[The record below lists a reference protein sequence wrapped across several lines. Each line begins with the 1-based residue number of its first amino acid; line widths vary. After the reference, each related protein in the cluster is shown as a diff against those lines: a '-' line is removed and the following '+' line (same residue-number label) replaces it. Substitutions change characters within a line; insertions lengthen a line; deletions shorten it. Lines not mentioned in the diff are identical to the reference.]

1 MKLTPAMKIILAVA
15 AICIAITLI
24 TTNNI
29 ATVMVLFGLNST
41 PVASTGTQSQ
51 AVVQQQ
57 GTVQQPS
64 GTVSGDTGNTGTV
77 APTPDATQ
85 PSGGATTQ
93 TTPSGNT
100 GSTGTTDDKKPAD
113 NSGASNA
120 TQSGKMSTEQIVDL
134 YKKGMDKVHT
144 NAKTAVR
151 VKDGALNYNGIVEAG
166 KLSDAASKLM
176 GMFMVAD
183 EASIEVKN
191 EEWDKANV
199 PPKTCNLTAAGV
211 KSADCVEKDGKYVV
225 TIVAKDATNPKA
237 GADGIGS
244 VIDVIEESQ
253 ITGAIGSVPG
263 LSLSNISIAYEN
275 VTVVATIDKATGNI
289 ENIKINAPCVLQL
302 SAKLLVASID
312 NAKVGIQ
319 VISEFAMTY

>member
-1 MKLTPAMKIILAVA
+1 MKLTPAMKIIIAVA
-15 AICIAITLI
+15 AICLAITLI

-29 ATVMVLFGLNST
+29 ATVMVLHGLGST
-41 PVASTGTQSQ
+41 PTAAAPSAGNNNQSVDNSNQ
-51 AVVQQQ
+51 GGYVDNSNQQQ
-57 GTVQQPS
+57 TVVPE
-64 GTVSGDTGNTGTV
+64 
-77 APTPDATQ
+77 ATQ
-85 PSGGATTQ
+85 PSADANQPSNTGN
-93 TTPSGNT
+93 SGNT
-100 GSTGTTDDKKPAD
+100 D
-113 NSGASNA
+113 NKTEAP
-120 TQSGKMSTEQIVDL
+120 QSGKMTTEQIVDL
-134 YKKGMDKVHT
+134 YKKGMNNVHT

-151 VKDGALNYNGIVEAG
+151 VKDGAINYNGIVEAG
-166 KLSDAASKLM
+166 ALSSAASSLM
-176 GMFMVAD
+176 GMFMVPD

-211 KSADCVEKDGKYVV
+211 KSATCEEKGGKYIV

-237 GADGIGS
+237 GGDGIGS
-244 VIDVIEESQ
+244 LIDVIEESQ
-253 ITGAIGSVPG
+253 ITGSISSVPG
-263 LSLSNISIAYEN
+263 LSLNNISIAYEN

>member
-1 MKLTPAMKIILAVA
+1 MKLTPAMKIIIAVA
-15 AICIAITLI
+15 AICLAITLI

-29 ATVMVLFGLNST
+29 ATVMVLHGLGST
-41 PVASTGTQSQ
+41 PTVAAPSAGNNNQSVDNSNQ
-51 AVVQQQ
+51 GGYSDNSSQQQ
-57 GTVQQPS
+57 TVVPE
-64 GTVSGDTGNTGTV
+64 T
-77 APTPDATQ
+77 TQ
-85 PSGGATTQ
+85 PSADANQ
-93 TTPSGNT
+93 QANT
-100 GSTGTTDDKKPAD
+100 GNNANTDKKPEAP
-113 NSGASNA
+113 
-120 TQSGKMSTEQIVDL
+120 QSGKMTTEQIVDL
-134 YKKGMDKVHT
+134 YKKGINNVHT

-151 VKDGALNYNGIVEAG
+151 VKDGAINYNGIVEAG
-166 KLSDAASKLM
+166 ALSSAASSLM
-176 GMFMVAD
+176 GMFMVPD

-199 PPKTCNLTAAGV
+199 PPKSCNLTAAGV
-211 KSADCVEKDGKYVV
+211 KSATCEEKGGKYIV

-237 GADGIGS
+237 GGDGIGS
-244 VIDVIEESQ
+244 LIDVIEESQ
-253 ITGAIGSVPG
+253 ITGSISSVPG

>member
-1 MKLTPAMKIILAVA
+1 MKLTPAMKIIIAVA
-15 AICIAITLI
+15 AICLAITLI

-29 ATVMVLFGLNST
+29 ATVMVLHGLGST
-41 PVASTGTQSQ
+41 PTAAAPSAGNNNQSVDNSNQ
-51 AVVQQQ
+51 GGYVDNSSQQQ
-57 GTVQQPS
+57 TVVPE
-64 GTVSGDTGNTGTV
+64 T
-77 APTPDATQ
+77 TQ
-85 PSGGATTQ
+85 PSADANQ
-93 TTPSGNT
+93 QANT
-100 GSTGTTDDKKPAD
+100 GNNANTDKKPEAP
-113 NSGASNA
+113 
-120 TQSGKMSTEQIVDL
+120 QSGKMSTEQIVDL
-134 YKKGMDKVHT
+134 YKKGMNNVHT

-151 VKDGALNYNGIVEAG
+151 VKDGAINYNKIVEAG
-166 KLSDAASKLM
+166 ALSSAASSLM
-176 GMFMVAD
+176 GMFMVPD

-199 PPKTCNLTAAGV
+199 PPKSCNLTAAGV
-211 KSADCVEKDGKYVV
+211 KSATCEEKGGKYIV

-237 GADGIGS
+237 GGDGIGS
-244 VIDVIEESQ
+244 LIDVIEESQ
-253 ITGAIGSVPG
+253 ITGSISSVPG
-263 LSLSNISIAYEN
+263 LSLNNISIAYEN

>member
-1 MKLTPAMKIILAVA
+1 MKLTPAMKIIIAVA
-15 AICIAITLI
+15 AICLAITLI

-29 ATVMVLFGLNST
+29 ATVMVLHGLGST
-41 PVASTGTQSQ
+41 PTAAAPSAGNNNQNVDNSNQGGGYVDNSS
-51 AVVQQQ
+51 QQQ
-57 GTVQQPS
+57 TIVPETTQPADNTNQPS
-64 GTVSGDTGNTGTV
+64 NTGN
-77 APTPDATQ
+77 
-85 PSGGATTQ
+85 
-93 TTPSGNT
+93 SGNT
-100 GSTGTTDDKKPAD
+100 DNKTDAP
-113 NSGASNA
+113 
-120 TQSGKMSTEQIVDL
+120 QSGKMSTQQIVDL
-134 YKKGMDKVHT
+134 YKKGMNNVHT

-151 VKDGALNYNGIVEAG
+151 VKDGAINYNGIVEAG
-166 KLSDAASKLM
+166 ALSSAASSLM
-176 GMFMVAD
+176 GMFMVPD

-199 PPKTCNLTAAGV
+199 PPKSCNLTAAGV
-211 KSADCVEKDGKYVV
+211 KSATCEEKGGKYIV

-237 GADGIGS
+237 GGDGIGS
-244 VIDVIEESQ
+244 LIDVIEESQ
-253 ITGAIGSVPG
+253 ITGSISSVPG
-263 LSLSNISIAYEN
+263 LSLNNISIAYEN

>member
-1 MKLTPAMKIILAVA
+1 MKLTPAMKIIIAVA
-15 AICIAITLI
+15 AICLAITLI

-29 ATVMVLFGLNST
+29 ATVMVLHGLGST
-41 PVASTGTQSQ
+41 PTAAAPSAGNNNQSVDNSNQ
-51 AVVQQQ
+51 GGYVDNSSQQQ
-57 GTVQQPS
+57 TVVPE
-64 GTVSGDTGNTGTV
+64 T
-77 APTPDATQ
+77 TQ
-85 PSGGATTQ
+85 PSADANQ
-93 TTPSGNT
+93 QANT
-100 GSTGTTDDKKPAD
+100 GNNANTDKKPEAP
-113 NSGASNA
+113 
-120 TQSGKMSTEQIVDL
+120 QSGKMSTEQIVDL
-134 YKKGMDKVHT
+134 YKKGINNVHT

-151 VKDGALNYNGIVEAG
+151 VKDGAINYNKIVEAG
-166 KLSDAASKLM
+166 ALSSAASSLM
-176 GMFMVAD
+176 GMFMVPD

-199 PPKTCNLTAAGV
+199 PPKSCNLTAAGV
-211 KSADCVEKDGKYVV
+211 KSATCEEKGGKYIV

-237 GADGIGS
+237 GGDGIGS
-244 VIDVIEESQ
+244 LIDVIEESQ
-253 ITGAIGSVPG
+253 ITGSISSVPG
-263 LSLSNISIAYEN
+263 LSLNNISIAYEN

>member
-57 GTVQQPS
+57 GAVNQG

-77 APTPDATQ
+77 IPTPDATQ

-93 TTPSGNT
+93 TTPSGNA
-100 GSTGTTDDKKPAD
+100 GSTGATDDKKPAD
-113 NSGASNA
+113 NSNASNA

-134 YKKGMDKVHT
+134 YKKGMDKVHS

-183 EASIEVKN
+183 EASIEAKN
-191 EEWDKANV
+191 EEWDKTKV
-199 PPKTCNLTAAGV
+199 PPANCNLTAAGV
-211 KSADCVEKDGKYVV
+211 KSATCDEKDGKYIV

-253 ITGAIGSVPG
+253 ITGSISSVPG
-263 LSLSNISIAYEN
+263 LSLNNISIAYEN

-302 SAKLLVASID
+302 SAKLLVVSID

>member
-1 MKLTPAMKIILAVA
+1 MKLTPAMKIIIAVA
-15 AICIAITLI
+15 AICLAITLI

-29 ATVMVLFGLNST
+29 ATVMVLHGLGST
-41 PVASTGTQSQ
+41 PTAAAPSAGNNNQSVDNSNQ
-51 AVVQQQ
+51 GGYVDNSSQQQ
-57 GTVQQPS
+57 TVVPE
-64 GTVSGDTGNTGTV
+64 T
-77 APTPDATQ
+77 TQ
-85 PSGGATTQ
+85 PSADANQ
-93 TTPSGNT
+93 QANT
-100 GSTGTTDDKKPAD
+100 GNNANTDKKPEAP
-113 NSGASNA
+113 
-120 TQSGKMSTEQIVDL
+120 QSGKMTTEQIVDL
-134 YKKGMDKVHT
+134 YKKGINNVHT

-151 VKDGALNYNGIVEAG
+151 VKDGAINYNKIVEAG
-166 KLSDAASKLM
+166 ALSSAASSLM
-176 GMFMVAD
+176 GMFMVPD

-199 PPKTCNLTAAGV
+199 PPKSCNLTAAGV
-211 KSADCVEKDGKYVV
+211 KSATCEEKGGKYIV

-237 GADGIGS
+237 GGDGIGS
-244 VIDVIEESQ
+244 LIDVIEESQ
-253 ITGAIGSVPG
+253 ITGSISSVPG
-263 LSLSNISIAYEN
+263 LSLNNISIAYEN

>member
-1 MKLTPAMKIILAVA
+1 MKLTPAMKIIIAVA
-15 AICIAITLI
+15 AICLAITLI

-29 ATVMVLFGLNST
+29 ATVMVLHGLGST
-41 PVASTGTQSQ
+41 PTAAAPSAGNNNQSVDNSNQ
-51 AVVQQQ
+51 GGYVDNSNQQQ
-57 GTVQQPS
+57 TVVPE
-64 GTVSGDTGNTGTV
+64 T
-77 APTPDATQ
+77 TQ
-85 PSGGATTQ
+85 PSADANQ
-93 TTPSGNT
+93 QANT
-100 GSTGTTDDKKPAD
+100 GNNANTDKKPEAP
-113 NSGASNA
+113 
-120 TQSGKMSTEQIVDL
+120 QSGKMTTEQIVDL
-134 YKKGMDKVHT
+134 YKKGINNVHT

-151 VKDGALNYNGIVEAG
+151 VKDGAINYNKIVEAG
-166 KLSDAASKLM
+166 ALSSAASSLM
-176 GMFMVAD
+176 GMFMVPD

-199 PPKTCNLTAAGV
+199 PPKSCNLTAAGV
-211 KSADCVEKDGKYVV
+211 KSATCEEKGGKYIV

-237 GADGIGS
+237 GGDGIGS
-244 VIDVIEESQ
+244 LIDVIEESQ
-253 ITGAIGSVPG
+253 ITGSISSVPG